1 MKIFWSWQS
10 DAHQSTNRHF
20 VRGVLADLA
29 RSLNGVDDPE
39 DSERPPSDE
48 EDEDSEIDA
57 EDESRIALDHDT
69 LGVGG
74 SPRIAEKI
82 LEKIEAAAVF
92 VADVTPICTTA
103 GGKRVPNPNVMIE
116 LGYAMKVLG
125 EERVVLVGNLAEGAG
140 LKYLP
145 FDLRHRKAPAFFSLQ
160 RDATEERMAEVA
172 VGLKAELRNRIVPGL
187 RLAEK
192 VMREDRRR
200 SDRMP
205 ELAIVLVTETD
216 DPISISQSP
225 RMTGVSTLE
234 EITAETPLL
243 PVPKLPA
250 GGRKGTFA
258 IDALIP
264 TRRGM
269 LDLTTPGVPK
279 PPHRWTPE
287 ETEGYNVRVRQYH
300 AAHQSFLSELGEFRK
315 LVLRSFQVKL
325 ALENNGTLPATG
337 IDADIYFPETI
348 RLYDEDDHTFPTGPT
363 APKPPKKEPAIS
375 TRAFAV
381 HQPVATLLDPT
392 RYLPRSTRIY
402 PTERRVHVSAA
413 ELKHHHQF
421 DLDPFV
427 LSFVTERDIASFE
440 ARYVITANEPLDPI
454 EGVISFEVVRE
465 EADSQPDD

>member
-10 DAHQSTNRHF
+10 DVHQATNRHF

-48 EDEDSEIDA
+48 EDEDEEDE

-92 VADVTPICTTA
+92 VADVTPICKTA

-125 EERVVLVGNLAEGAG
+125 EERVVLVGNSAEGAA

-145 FDLRHRKAPAFFSLQ
+145 FDLRHRRAPAFFSLQ

-172 VGLKAELRNRIVPGL
+172 VGLKADLRNRIVPGL
-187 RLAEK
+187 RLAAK

-216 DPISISQSP
+216 NPISISQSP
-225 RMTGVSTLE
+225 RMKGAKSLE
-234 EITAETPLL
+234 EIKAEMPLS
-243 PVPKLPA
+243 PVPKQPA
-250 GGRKGTFA
+250 GGRKGA
-258 IDALIP
+258 IPVESIIP
-264 TRRGM
+264 ARRGV
-269 LDLTTPGVPK
+269 LDLSTLGVSK
-279 PPHRWTPE
+279 PPHRWTLQ
-287 ETEGYNVRVRQYH
+287 ETEGYNGRVHQYH
-300 AAHQSFLSELGEFRK
+300 AAYERFLVELHEFGK
-315 LVLRSFQVKL
+315 LVLRSFEVKL
-325 ALENNGTLPATG
+325 TLENSGTLPATG

-348 RLYDEDDHTFPTGPT
+348 RLYDEDDHKFPTSPT
-363 APKPPKKEPAIS
+363 APKPPKKEPVIS
-375 TRAFAV
+375 TQAFAV
-381 HQPVATLLDPT
+381 HQPVALLDPT
-392 RYLPRSTRIY
+392 RYLPRSTQIY
-402 PTERRVHVSAA
+402 PTERRVHLSAA

-440 ARYVITANEPLDPI
+440 ARYVVTANEPLDPI

-465 EADSQPDD
+465 EANPQPDD